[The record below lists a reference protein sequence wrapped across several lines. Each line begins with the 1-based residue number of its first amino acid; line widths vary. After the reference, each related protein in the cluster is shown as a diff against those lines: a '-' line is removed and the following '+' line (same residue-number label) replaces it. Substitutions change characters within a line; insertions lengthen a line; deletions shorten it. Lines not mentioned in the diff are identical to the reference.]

1 MPEIEIR
8 PAGLSDIPALLEIDH
23 SYQTPYVW
31 QMDRQIEKGIIN
43 IHFRETRLPRPVR
56 VEYPNPVDKLVGEFS
71 QSVGL
76 LAAVLEDV
84 PVGYL
89 QMKENPSTSTAWV
102 HNMAVVEELRHKGI
116 GTAMLLAG
124 QNWAV
129 QHGLRRMVL
138 EMQSKNYPAIQLA
151 YKLGYE
157 FSGYNDHYYENRDIA
172 LFFSCF
178 LR

>member
-8 PAGLSDIPALLEIDH
+8 PAGLSDIQAVLEIDH
-23 SYQTPYVW
+23 SYQTSYVW
-31 QMDRQIEKGIIN
+31 QMDRLLEKGTID

-56 VEYPNPVDKLVGEFS
+56 VDYPNPIEQLVSEFS
-71 QSVGL
+71 Q
-76 LAAVLEDV
+76 AAGFLVAILEDI

-89 QMKENPSTSTAWV
+89 QLKENPSTSTAWV
-102 HNMAVVEELRHKGI
+102 HNVAVVEELRRKGI
-116 GTAMLLAG
+116 GTALILAG

-129 QHGLRRMVL
+129 QHGLRRMVM

-151 YKLGYE
+151 NKLGYE

>member
-8 PAGLSDIPALLEIDH
+8 PAGLSDIQAMLEIDH
-23 SYQTPYVW
+23 SYQTSYVW
-31 QMDRQIEKGIIN
+31 QMDRFLEKGIIN
-43 IHFRETRLPRPVR
+43 VHFRETRLPRPVR
-56 VEYPNPVDKLVGEFS
+56 VDYPNPVEKLVSEFS

-76 LAAVLEDV
+76 LAATFEDL

-89 QMKENPSTSTAWV
+89 QMKENASTSTAWV
-102 HNMAVVEELRHKGI
+102 QNMAVVEELRHKGI
-116 GTAMLLAG
+116 GTALIMAG

-129 QHGLRRMVL
+129 QHGLRRMVI

-151 YKLGYE
+151 NKLGYE

-172 LFFSCF
+172 LFFSTF

>member
-8 PAGLSDIPALLEIDH
+8 PAGLSDIQAMLDIDH

-31 QMDRQIEKGIIN
+31 QMDRSFEQAMITIC
-43 IHFRETRLPRPVR
+43 FRETRLPRPVR
-56 VEYPNPVDKLVGEFS
+56 VDYPKPVEKLVSEFS

-76 LAAVLEDV
+76 LTATLEGV
-84 PVGYL
+84 AVGYL
-89 QMKENPSTSTAWV
+89 QMRENPSTSTAWV
-102 HNMAVVEELRHKGI
+102 HNMAIVEELRRKGI
-116 GTAMLLAG
+116 GTALIMAG
-124 QNWAV
+124 QKWAV
-129 QHGLRRMVL
+129 QHGLRRMVI

-151 YKLGYE
+151 SKLGYE